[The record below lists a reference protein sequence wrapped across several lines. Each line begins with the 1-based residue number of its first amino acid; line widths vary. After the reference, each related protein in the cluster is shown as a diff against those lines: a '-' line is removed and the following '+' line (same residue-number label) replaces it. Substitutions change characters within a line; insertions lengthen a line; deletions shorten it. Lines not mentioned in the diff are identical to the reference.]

1 LVFLALALN
10 VLIFIKLGFILVFFL
25 LSIRVLSWQEV
36 IRVECVLVF
45 SDFLLFNGLVLIDH
59 VLVLRLRNHR
69 FALMGNLL
77 NWLGVFAMNNIGYGL
92 MMVAV
97 VGGLHLFI
105 TL

>member
-1 LVFLALALN
+1 MVFLTLTLN
-10 VLIFIKLGFILVFFL
+10 VLIFIKLGFILVFVL
-25 LSIRVLSWQEV
+25 LSIGVLSWQEV

-45 SDFLLFNGLVLIDH
+45 SDFSLFNGLVLIDR

-69 FALMGNLL
+69 FTLVGNLL

-97 VGGLHLFI
+97 MLSLIHI
-105 TL
+105 